1 LALPPRL
8 AAITPCRMTQKRS
21 RVTPTS
27 RTRITTVTHHGSS
40 SSTDSPMRA
49 VPVRA
54 LSAIGS
60 ASLPNSVTCPVRRAI
75 IPSYRS
81 VMIARPKTRVAQ

>member
-1 LALPPRL
+1 MASAWTTVLSLPPRL
-8 AAITPCRMTQKRS
+8 LAITPSRITQKRS

-27 RTRITTVTHHGSS
+27 RTRIATVTHQGSS
-40 SSTDSPMRA
+40 PRIDSPISA

-60 ASLPNSVTCPVRRAI
+60 ASLPNSVTWLVRRAI
-75 IPSYRS
+75 MPS
-81 VMIARPKTRVAQ
+81 